1 MTADTPERPVV
12 WVNGDRQP
20 PSGPHVSAF
29 DRGLTL
35 ADGVFETMR
44 IRDGAPFRL
53 GSHLGRLSRGLAAL
67 EIAEPRE
74 LPDWVMAAV
83 RAAKPRDAALRVT
96 VTRGVGPA
104 GVVPATER
112 VVRPTTIVA
121 VSDLPLFAPH
131 IYERGLS
138 AHVVSGRRNERAMT
152 AGLKTLSY
160 TDSVAAL
167 LEARRSGADEAL
179 FLDMA
184 DHCSEA
190 SASNL
195 FALIGS
201 TLVTPPLTCGA
212 LPGITRAAL
221 MELAAAQRI
230 TVSERPFGIDE
241 LVGASEAFLTSSLRG
256 VAPLVRV
263 GAQPL
268 GDGQVG
274 PITRCLM
281 DAYDALVERECL
293 A

>member
-1 MTADTPERPVV
+1 MTNDAPERPAI

-20 PSGPHVSAF
+20 PSGPHVSAL
-29 DRGLTL
+29 DRGLML

-44 IRDGAPFRL
+44 IQGGTPFRL
-53 GSHLGRLSRGLAAL
+53 DRHLERLSRGLSML
-67 EIAEPRE
+67 EIAEPRALRE
-74 LPDWVMAAV
+74 WILAAV
-83 RAAKPRDAALRVT
+83 RAARPRDAALRVT

-104 GVVPATER
+104 GVVPSTDVA
-112 VVRPTTIVA
+112 VHPTAIVA
-121 VSDLPLFAPH
+121 VSDLPLFPPR

-160 TDSVAAL
+160 TDTVAGL
-167 LEARRSGADEAL
+167 LEARRAGADEAL
-179 FLDMA
+179 FLDMEE
-184 DHCSEA
+184 HCCEA

-195 FALIGS
+195 FAVIDGA
-201 TLVTPPLTCGA
+201 LVTPPLTCGA

-221 MELAAAQRI
+221 IELATTQRI
-230 TVSERPFGIDE
+230 AVSERPFGIEE
-241 LVGASEAFLTSSLRG
+241 LVAASEAFLTSSLRA

-263 GAQPL
+263 GSRPL

-274 PITRCLM
+274 PLTRCLI
-281 DAYDALVERECL
+281 DAYGALVERECD

>member
-1 MTADTPERPVV
+1 MRDEVQERPTI

-20 PSGPHVSAF
+20 PSRPHVSAL

-44 IRDGAPFRL
+44 IRGGVPFRL
-53 GSHLGRLSRGLAAL
+53 DRHLDRLSRGLAAL

-74 LPDWVMAAV
+74 LRKWIQVAV
-83 RAAKPRDAALRVT
+83 RAAAPRDAALRVT

-104 GVVPATER
+104 GVLPSTESAVP
-112 VVRPTTIVA
+112 PTAIVA
-121 VSDLPLFAPH
+121 VSDLPLFPSR

-160 TDSVAAL
+160 TDTIVGL
-167 LEARRSGADEAL
+167 LEARRAGADEAL
-179 FLDMA
+179 FLDMEE
-184 DHCSEA
+184 HCCEA

-195 FALIGS
+195 FTVIDG

-212 LPGITRAAL
+212 LPGVTRAAVI
-221 MELAAAQRI
+221 ELAASHRI
-230 TVSERPFGIDE
+230 AVSERPFGIEE
-241 LVGASEAFLTSSLRG
+241 LVRASEAFLTSSLRA
-256 VAPLVRV
+256 VAPLVRI
-263 GAQPL
+263 GPQRL
-268 GDGQVG
+268 GEGHVG
-274 PITRCLM
+274 PLTRCLM
-281 DAYDALVERECL
+281 DAYAALGEQESL